1 MSSEMIDL
9 ILSDAGERMDGAV
22 AHARQEFSN
31 VRTGRAS
38 SGLVERLTVEA
49 YGVEMKA
56 RELASF
62 SVPEARML
70 VITPHDSSNIPAIER
85 AIRIG
90 DLGLNPSNDGR
101 AIRLMFPPLT
111 TERRKELVKL
121 VNGMAEEAKNRIRGL
136 RRSARKDLEDLEK
149 EGGVSSDDIDR
160 AQAELDK
167 LTQQHEALV
176 EKARHDKEKELLAD
190 D

>member
-1 MSSEMIDL
+1 VSNELIDL
-9 ILSDAGERMDGAV
+9 VLQEAEEKMDGAV
-22 AHARQEFSN
+22 SHARQEFAN

-38 SGLVERLTVEA
+38 SGLVERISVDA

-62 SVPEARML
+62 SVPEARQL
-70 VITPHDSSNIPAIER
+70 VITPHDPQNIGAIER
-85 AIRIG
+85 AIQLA

-101 AIRLMFPPLT
+101 SIRLNFPPLT
-111 TERRKELVKL
+111 TERRRELVKL
-121 VNGMAEEAKNRIRGL
+121 VNTMAEDGKNRIRGL

-160 AQAELDK
+160 AQADLDK

-176 EKARHDKEKELLAD
+176 EKARTEKEKELLAD